1 MDTRELTRKFLDEI
15 LYANDYINREEKF
28 SSQKHW
34 GNWIEKINP
43 IVEKAVNVLGENF
56 FTDDFISMF
65 CDGDCD
71 DVQNAIKEH
80 PCLNELSEALND
92 YFDWLSETIE

>member
-15 LYANDYINREEKF
+15 LYDNDYINREEKF
-28 SSQKHW
+28 SVKKHW
-34 GNWIEKINP
+34 GNWIEKIDP
-43 IVEKAVNVLGENF
+43 IVKKTIDELGEDF

-65 CDGDCD
+65 CDGDYD
-71 DVQNAIKEH
+71 DLQNVLNEH
-80 PCLNELSEALND
+80 PCLNELYEALND